1 MMDSAIVLQAL
12 EKERMLLEEFIYLS
26 EDQVLFMEDR
36 NFEAMSLFER
46 RADLMVEMTA
56 IEATLGTWIDQI
68 RLDPSITAAMMDEL
82 RAVSAEIVTMANH
95 IVEIDERTH
104 PRLDMLK
111 QRARTKLQEIEQSA

>member
-1 MMDSAIVLQAL
+1 MDSAIVLQAL

>member
-1 MMDSAIVLQAL
+1 MDSAIVLQAL

-46 RADLMVEMTA
+46 RADLMVELTA

-104 PRLDMLK
+104 ARLDMLK

>member
-1 MMDSAIVLQAL
+1 MDSAIVLQAL

-26 EDQVLFMEDR
+26 EDQILFMEDR

-104 PRLDMLK
+104 ARLDMLK